1 MISID
6 RSIIAFDPEKVW
18 VRRRRELTGARF
30 AVWPVKHD
38 KAYALARRSI
48 KERDGIAASVRFGCV
63 QPLPLSL
70 HHRHAEEIEAL
81 RRETVFGP
89 HAARSGAEFK
99 QSGGDKPVQTIREDT
114 ARQAQALQPIGE
126 AMDTEEGV
134 AQDQLRPCISHDREC
149 ATDRVTQ
156 NRVFQTLIHDF
167 GSSVGDEFH
176 DHQVEV
182 SFEEADPRFCPA
194 QAIR

>member
-1 MISID
+1 MTENMSTCVNIGLGPGS
-6 RSIIAFDPEKVW
+6 AGQLTPE
-18 VRRRRELTGARF
+18 
-30 AVWPVKHD
+30 
-38 KAYALARRSI
+38 
-48 KERDGIAASVRFGCV
+48 AA
-63 QPLPLSL
+63 
-70 HHRHAEEIEAL
+70 EAL
-81 RRETVFGP
+81 R
-89 HAARSGAEFK
+89 AA
-99 QSGGDKPVQTIREDT
+99 
-114 ARQAQALQPIGE
+114 ALCHP
-126 AMDTEEGV
+126 DTEEGV

-194 QAIR
+194 QVIR